1 MCVDPAGCGGEV
13 RPLLCEEG
21 AKDGVER
28 GRHLVR
34 RQELANGSP
43 RAHPLSGWLR
53 QADGPRHVR
62 RGGRVRAVTVQPFEP
77 ADDVGRAEEEV
88 ARVRRPVQPRPQLT
102 WLGLG
107 LGLGFGFGFGFG
119 LRVRVRIRVRVGVQ
133 PRRQLTVE
141 CEVPTAWRPT

>member
-1 MCVDPAGCGGEV
+1 M
-13 RPLLCEEG
+13 
-21 AKDGVER
+21 
-28 GRHLVR
+28 
-34 RQELANGSP
+34 
-43 RAHPLSGWLR
+43 
-53 QADGPRHVR
+53 
-62 RGGRVRAVTVQPFEP
+62 TVQPFEP

-88 ARVRRPVQPRPQLT
+88 TRVRRPVQPRPQLT

-119 LRVRVRIRVRVGVQ
+119 FGLELGIRVGVE

>member
-1 MCVDPAGCGGEV
+1 MCVDPSGCGGEV

-34 RQELANGSP
+34 RQELAGGSQGGYT
-43 RAHPLSGWLR
+43 LSGWLR
-53 QADGPRHVR
+53 QTDGPRHVR
-62 RGGRVRAVTVQPFEP
+62 RRGRVRAVTVQPFEP
-77 ADDVGRAEEEV
+77 ADDMGSTEEEV

-119 LRVRVRIRVRVGVQ
+119 FGLELGLGLGLGYS
-133 PRRQLTVE
+133 P
-141 CEVPTAWRPT
+141 ADS

>member
-1 MCVDPAGCGGEV
+1 MCVDPAGYGGEV
-13 RPLLCEEG
+13 RPLLGEEG
-21 AKDGVER
+21 AKDRVER

-43 RAHPLSGWLR
+43 RAHPLSGWIR
-53 QADGPRHVR
+53 QTDGPRHVR
-62 RGGRVRAVTVQPFEP
+62 RRGRVRAVTVQPFEP

-107 LGLGFGFGFGFG
+107 LGLGLGFGFGFGFG
-119 LRVRVRIRVRVGVQ
+119 FGIGLGLELGLGLGYS
-133 PRRQLTVE
+133 P
-141 CEVPTAWRPT
+141 ANS

>member
-34 RQELANGSP
+34 RQELAAGSQ
-43 RAHPLSGWLR
+43 RAYTLSGWLR

-107 LGLGFGFGFGFG
+107 LGLGLGFGFGFGFG
-119 LRVRVRIRVRVGVQ
+119 FGIGLGLELGLGLGYS
-133 PRRQLTVE
+133 P
-141 CEVPTAWRPT
+141 ANS